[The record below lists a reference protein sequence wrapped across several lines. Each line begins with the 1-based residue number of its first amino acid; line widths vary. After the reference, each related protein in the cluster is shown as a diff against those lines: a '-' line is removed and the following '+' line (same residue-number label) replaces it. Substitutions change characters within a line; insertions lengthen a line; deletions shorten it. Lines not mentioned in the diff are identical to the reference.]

1 MEEVKILLSERET
14 PDYWYNIQADLPN
27 PLKPPINPKTGEVIS
42 IEELKKIFPEEL
54 LKQEITQ
61 ERYI

>member
-27 PLKPPINPKTGEVIS
+27 PLKPPINPRTSGILQQKGWH
-42 IEELKKIFPEEL
+42 
-54 LKQEITQ
+54 
-61 ERYI
+61 